1 MTLKLSV
8 PQLTDVQ
15 ICALKFVPNGLI
27 AGSSD
32 GRVYLYERD
41 GGLQRQFNDHYKSG
55 KITQID
61 YDGGL
66 DHFQHL
72 TLGGELWLVSS
83 EQGKISVWTSVWER
97 RGTHHLAAWIS
108 CKSDNPVQARFSRTE
123 PDQVYYWTSQ
133 VFYIY
138 SLKGQSVIKQLSL
151 PYATDL
157 LVSHP
162 LSDLFLLASGR
173 LLTLAELS
181 DEQFIYQDYPHHT
194 VRFS

>member
-72 TLGGELWLVSS
+72 TLGGDLWLTRKDICLDFGLG
-83 EQGKISVWTSVWER
+83 EEGKT
-97 RGTHHLAAWIS
+97 
-108 CKSDNPVQARFSRTE
+108 PFSRL
-123 PDQVYYWTSQ
+123 DQLQ
-133 VFYIY
+133 I
-138 SLKGQSVIKQLSL
+138 
-151 PYATDL
+151 
-157 LVSHP
+157 
-162 LSDLFLLASGR
+162 R
-173 LLTLAELS
+173 
-181 DEQFIYQDYPHHT
+181 
-194 VRFS
+194 

>member
-1 MTLKLSV
+1 M
-8 PQLTDVQ
+8 
-15 ICALKFVPNGLI
+15 I

-32 GRVYLYERD
+32 GRVYLYERY

-83 EQGKISVWTSVWER
+83 EHGKISVWTSVWER

-108 CKSDNPVQARFSRTE
+108 CKSDNPVQARFSRTK

-133 VFYIY
+133 LFYIY
-138 SLKGQSVIKQLSL
+138 SLKGQSVIKHLSL

-157 LVSHP
+157 VLKYWH
-162 LSDLFLLASGR
+162 LFV
-173 LLTLAELS
+173 
-181 DEQFIYQDYPHHT
+181 IYMT
-194 VRFS
+194 T